1 MTSEK
6 TSDLVGQGAAGT
18 GPEKSSTPAGQKG
31 AVDLDASSLYV
42 NRELSWL
49 EFNRRVLE
57 EAQDSLTPTLEKLKF
72 ASIFSSNLDEYF
84 MVRVG
89 GLLRILDADV
99 NGIDASGR
107 TIRRQLDEIAEK
119 VQALVAEQYRC
130 IMEEVLPRLK
140 KVKVFIH
147 RIDDLDKQER
157 KRLEEYFELQVFP
170 ILTPLAVDAGH
181 PFPFLANLR
190 LNLMAVF
197 KEASG
202 IKVPQAYAFVE
213 VPSILPRLVPVNGDM
228 EGYHFILLE
237 DLIREQIQRLFPG
250 MEIKNIIAFRVTRN
264 HDYDLH
270 EDEVMDLLKSVEA
283 EIRDRSNKIAVRLEI
298 EPGAPKKVVQLL
310 ARQLGVE
317 ERFIYEIHGPINIRD
332 FLPLVEL
339 PIDGSHRDPPFNP
352 RIPQRFAA
360 DKDIFTIIREG
371 DVLLHH
377 PYDSFAV
384 VMDFLNTA
392 ADDPDVLAIKQ
403 TLYRIGKDS
412 PVVGALRRAAENG
425 KQVTAVVELKAR
437 FDEEHNIDLSRQME
451 ESGINAVFGFV
462 RWKTHCK
469 ATLVVRREGKR
480 LRRYVH
486 VSSGNYNT
494 ATAKL
499 YTDISLLTCHSDFG
513 NDVSALFNVL
523 TGFNSWTGGGLPTAE
538 TVVSMFRKFMISPVM
553 AQEKILRLIDREI
566 QKSTTKLPGRI
577 IAKMN
582 ALVDTKIIRK
592 LYEASC
598 AGVRIDLLV
607 RGICCLRPG
616 VPGLSENIRVL
627 SILDRFLEHSRV
639 YYFHNGGNPEIY
651 SGSADWMPRNFKR
664 RAEIL
669 YPIEDTELKTR
680 IIDEILVTY
689 LNDNVKA
696 RLMKP
701 DGSYVRVTP
710 KEGAKL
716 VRSQSALIAIARKGG
731 LKSPPYEELVKK
743 IGKKK
748 GLKR

>member
-6 TSDLVGQGAAGT
+6 TSTLVGQGAAGMV
-18 GPEKSSTPAGQKG
+18 PEKSSTLPGQKG
-31 AVDLDASSLYV
+31 AVTLDDSSLYI

-89 GLLRILDADV
+89 GLSRILNADV

-107 TIRRQLDEIAEK
+107 TVRQQLDEIAEK
-119 VQALVAEQYRC
+119 VRAIITEQYRC

-140 KVKVFIH
+140 KVRIFFH
-147 RIDDLDKQER
+147 RIDELDKKER
-157 KRLEEYFELQVFP
+157 KRLEEYFEAQVFP

-213 VPSILPRLVPVNGDM
+213 VPSILARLVPVQADM

-237 DLIREQIQRLFPG
+237 DLIREHIHSLFTG
-250 MEIKNIIAFRVTRN
+250 MEIKNVIAFRVTRN

-270 EDEVMDLLKSVEA
+270 EDDVLDLLKSVEA
-283 EIRDRSNKIAVRLEI
+283 EIRDRSDKIAVRLEI
-298 EPGAPKKVVQLL
+298 EPGAPKKVVNLL

-317 ERFIYEIHGPINIRD
+317 ERFIYEINGPINIRD
-332 FLPLVEL
+332 FLPLYEL
-339 PIDGSHRDPPFNP
+339 PVDGSHKDPPFNP

-412 PVVGALRRAAENG
+412 PVIGALRRAAENG

-437 FDEEHNIDLSRQME
+437 FDEEHNIDFSRQME

-494 ATAKL
+494 ATAKI
-499 YTDISLLTCHSDFG
+499 YTDIGLLTCNPDFG

-523 TGFNSWTGGGLPTAE
+523 TGFNSWTGGDLPMAE
-538 TVVSMFRKFMISPVM
+538 TVASMFQKFMISPITT
-553 AQEKILRLIDREI
+553 QETLLRLIDREI

-592 LYEASC
+592 LYEASV

-616 VPGLSENIRVL
+616 VPEISENIRVL
-627 SILDRFLEHSRV
+627 SILDRFLEHSRI
-639 YYFHNGGNPEIY
+639 YYFHNGGDPEIY
-651 SGSADWMPRNFKR
+651 SGSADWMTRNFKK

-669 YPIEDTELKTR
+669 YPIEDTELKAR
-680 IIDEILVTY
+680 IINEILMTY
-689 LNDNVKA
+689 LNDNVKV
-696 RLMKP
+696 RLMQP
-701 DGSYVRVTP
+701 DGSYVRV
-710 KEGAKL
+710 KLKDEGKQ
-716 VRSQSALIAIARKGG
+716 VRSQSALIAIAREGG
-731 LKSPPYEELVKK
+731 VKSPPYEELVKK